1 MPMALVKA
9 GYFFFLYRKMLT
21 TLRII
26 SAWSLGGGGSARS
39 EMVLGHMMV
48 GFLALFFIIFFMYTL
63 CHVTVLF
70 VVGIFHLDCL
80 QGGGK
85 QDWPIT
91 WGQNATGTNP
101 ASVVLFWVFF

>member
-9 GYFFFLYRKMLT
+9 GYFFFQYRKMLT

-48 GFLALFFIIFFMYTL
+48 GFLALFLIIFL
-63 CHVTVLF
+63 CIHSVMLLF
-70 VVGIFHLDCL
+70 CL
-80 QGGGK
+80 
-85 QDWPIT
+85 WLEFSILIAFREVE
-91 WGQNATGTNP
+91 NRTGR
-101 ASVVLFWVFF
+101 